1 MCRMVIGHRALLG
14 LAASVI
20 AVFAVALACGGG
32 TEQVVK
38 EVIKEVPVEKEVIKE
53 VVKEV
58 PVEKE
63 VIKEVVKEVVVT
75 AVPPTIVKASS
86 VRIAQGGGTRNYAGF
101 APGSGG
107 CAHFTP
113 SAHIFD
119 SLVRNNVEAGEFVP
133 RLATKWDRINPTT
146 IRISLR
152 SDVKYHNG
160 ADLTS
165 DDVLATWEHMQS
177 DDGGAGC
184 RGVYAAIKEV
194 QVVDDLTVDLIG
206 AAYGLRPLMGIYQP
220 TDRATLERLGT
231 DAEGFNVAPVGQ
243 GAFELVKVETDVQV
257 DLKPFQGYW
266 GDVPELD
273 VTFIAVSELATKV
286 AMLLTGQV
294 DIIDQVPPHMVPR
307 IEDAEGFEIRTAGS
321 MRAFFL
327 SLNTFEKPFDDLRV
341 RQAVAYAIDVPRIL
355 DKLFAGKGNQLGTV
369 GASST
374 QYYNPDLPLYKQD
387 LDKAKALLADAGY
400 PNGIEVTFDSPAGFL
415 LSDKEAA
422 QVIAD
427 DLAKAGIK
435 TDFNAAAW
443 GTFWPTWVGTE
454 TQIAYVTCGNVYY
467 SANFCHRLHF
477 HSGFRGIYYNHPE
490 LDAMFDNFD
499 EQSDVAAQR
508 EAMHGIQQ
516 WVNRELPYIPLYD
529 LGQVFGVNSDL
540 KWQPFA
546 DERYYMHEASWR

>member
-1 MCRMVIGHRALLG
+1 MRKMVIGHRALLG

-32 TEQVVK
+32 TEEVVR
-38 EVIKEVPVEKEVIKE
+38 EVVKEVPVEKEVIKE
-53 VVKEV
+53 VIKEV

-86 VRIAQGGGTRNYAGF
+86 VRVAQGGGTRNYAGF

-119 SLVRNNVEAGEFVP
+119 SLVRNNVEAGEFAP
-133 RLATKWDRINPTT
+133 RLATKWDRIDDAT

-165 DDVLATWEHMQS
+165 DDVLATWDHMQS
-177 DDGGAGC
+177 DDGGVGC
-184 RGVYAAIKEV
+184 RRVYAAIHDV
-194 QVVDDLTVDLIG
+194 QVVDEFTFDFSG

-231 DAEGFNVAPVGQ
+231 DEEGFNIAPVGQ
-243 GAFELVKVETDVQV
+243 GAFELVDVDPDVQV
-257 DLKPFQGYW
+257 ELKPFQGYW

-321 MRAFFL
+321 MRAYFL
-327 SLNTFEKPFDDLRV
+327 SVNTFEKPFDDLRV

-355 DKLFAGKGNQLGTV
+355 DKLFAGKGTHLGTV

-374 QYYNPDLPLYKQD
+374 QYYNTDLPLYQQD

-400 PNGIEVTFDSPAGFL
+400 PDGIEVTFDSPAGFL
-415 LSDKEAA
+415 IGDKEAA

-427 DLAKAGIK
+427 DLGKAGIK

-443 GTFWPTWVGTE
+443 GTFWPKWVGTE
-454 TQIAYVTCGNVYY
+454 SQIAYVTCGNVYY

-499 EQSDVAAQR
+499 TLSDVAAQKKQ
-508 EAMHGIQQ
+508 MHEIQG

-540 KWQPFA
+540 EWQPFA